1 MLVTRKIYYG
11 LRLLMTLGCRSETR
25 LTSVKLA
32 KLIQVPRQ
40 FALKIAQTLTQAG
53 MIRAQRGV
61 GGGIELAR
69 SPSTITLFDIMQATD
84 TPRALN
90 ACLLD
95 PKACTRSIHCAAHQ
109 ELRRIQAILDRELRN
124 VTLADL
130 ISQQKTIDQETKKA
144 DFFRQNRTNHE

>member
-1 MLVTRKIYYG
+1 MLVTRKIDYG
-11 LRLLMTLGCRSETR
+11 LRLLLTLGCRPEPR

-40 FALKIAQTLTQAG
+40 FALKIAQTLTHAG
-53 MIRAQRGV
+53 LIRAQRGV

-109 ELRRIQAILDRELRN
+109 ELRRIQTVLDRELQS
-124 VTLADL
+124 VTLAAL
-130 ISQQKTIDQETKKA
+130 ISQQQTIDQETKKRRLLA
-144 DFFRQNRTNHE
+144 AE

>member
-1 MLVTRKIYYG
+1 MLVTRKIDYG
-11 LRLLMTLGCRSETR
+11 LRLLMTLGCRSESR

-40 FALKIAQTLTQAG
+40 FALKIAQTLTHAG
-53 MIRAQRGV
+53 LIRAKRGV

-69 SPSTITLFDIMQATD
+69 SPSTITLFDVMQAAD

-109 ELRRIQAILDRELRN
+109 GLRKIQGILDRELRN
-124 VTLADL
+124 ITLADL
-130 ISQQKTIDQETKKA
+130 IRRQKIIDQKTKKRRLLA
-144 DFFRQNRTNHE
+144 AERD